1 VTPAGRRLRG
11 VPSLVREVLRALALA
26 AAVEWRVRRTPVR
39 SLSAD
44 LGVPLA
50 DDGRP
55 KAEPSGVLP
64 AWVELRLRAVDLVF
78 TVWRFGP
85 AGDCLRR
92 SLVTGHLL
100 RELDPVLRIGVRRD
114 GDRLRAHAWI
124 EARGVAIDS
133 DPSGFVPLEARR
145 PR

>member
-1 VTPAGRRLRG
+1 MPARRLRG
-11 VPSLVREVLRALALA
+11 VPSLVREVARALALA
-26 AAVEWRVRRTPVR
+26 VAVEWRVRRTPIR
-39 SLSAD
+39 SLAAD

-55 KAEPSGVLP
+55 KAPATGVLP
-64 AWVELRLRAVDLVF
+64 GWVELRLRAVDLVF
-78 TVWRFGP
+78 KVWRFGP

-100 RELDPVLRIGVRRD
+100 RELDPVLRLGVRRD
-114 GDRLRAHAWI
+114 GQRIRAHAWI

-133 DPSGFVPLEARR
+133 DPSGFVPLQAPD